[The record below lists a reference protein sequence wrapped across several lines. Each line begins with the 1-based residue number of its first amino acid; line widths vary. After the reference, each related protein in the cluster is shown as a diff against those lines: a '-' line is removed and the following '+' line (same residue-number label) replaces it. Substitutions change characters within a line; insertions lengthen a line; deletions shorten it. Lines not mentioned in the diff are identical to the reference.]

1 MDYFLRL
8 NFNLNYLI
16 TSLTY
21 FKSPDIY
28 CEVSF
33 QKVVPINISTR
44 KLYLRVLT
52 FLNHVQQSPSGFYSI
67 FSKNLGQCK
76 KVKNKFLKFAFKT
89 EPKLFLTYLLVICT
103 PFCKMLFQIFYLFSP
118 LGCFVF
124 FFLNEL
130 MANNLA

>member
-1 MDYFLRL
+1 MCKMDDFLRL

-21 FKSPDIY
+21 FKSSDIY

-33 QKVVPINISTR
+33 QKVFPISISTR
-44 KLYLRVLT
+44 KFYLRVLT

-67 FSKNLGQCK
+67 KKKKNWGQCK

-89 EPKLFLTYLLVICT
+89 ESKLFLTNLLVICT
-103 PFCKMLFQIFYLFSP
+103 PFYKMLVHIFYPFSP
-118 LGCFVF
+118 LACFSF
-124 FFLNEL
+124 
-130 MANNLA
+130 

>member
-21 FKSPDIY
+21 FKSSDIY
-28 CEVSF
+28 CEVSL

-52 FLNHVQQSPSGFYSI
+52 FLNHVQQSASGFYSI
-67 FSKNLGQCK
+67 FFKKFGSVQESSK
-76 KVKNKFLKFAFKT
+76 
-89 EPKLFLTYLLVICT
+89 
-103 PFCKMLFQIFYLFSP
+103 
-118 LGCFVF
+118 
-124 FFLNEL
+124 
-130 MANNLA
+130 